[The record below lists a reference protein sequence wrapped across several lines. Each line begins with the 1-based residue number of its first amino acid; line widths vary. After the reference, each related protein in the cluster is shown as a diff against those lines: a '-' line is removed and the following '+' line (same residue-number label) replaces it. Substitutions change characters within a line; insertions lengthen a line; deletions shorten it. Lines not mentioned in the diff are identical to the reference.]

1 MYNGKVIGKTP
12 GLIIVVVLLLT
23 MTQCASKT
31 VPAPNLPKDILG
43 ISVGMSKADA
53 QKRLEEIA
61 QFESEDRKTGQ
72 LWRLKNDPRFKH
84 IAVAYDTEDKTRF
97 VTALV
102 EKTTAKERMRFS
114 EVGDL
119 SAAVKEIIEP
129 HYKYFWDVP
138 ANEGK
143 PSYRIF
149 VYGNEPEFLTI
160 YSLSDLTKAGD
171 FKDKQE

>member
-43 ISVGMSKADA
+43 ISVGMNKADA

-84 IAVAYDTEDKTRF
+84 IAVAYDKDGKIRF
-97 VTALV
+97 VTVLV

-114 EVGDL
+114 DVGDL
-119 SAAVKEIIEP
+119 ASAEKQTVGP
-129 HYKYFWDVP
+129 HSNYFWDVP
-138 ANEGK
+138 AAEDT
-143 PSYRIF
+143 PAYRILM
-149 VYGNEPEFLTI
+149 YGDEPEFLTI
-160 YSLSDLTKAGD
+160 YSLSKNIKTDESEK
-171 FKDKQE
+171 KE

>member
-84 IAVAYDTEDKTRF
+84 IAVAYDKDGKIRF
-97 VTALV
+97 VTVLV

-119 SAAVKEIIEP
+119 SAAVKEVIEP

-138 ANEGK
+138 ANDNN
-143 PSYRIF
+143 PAYRVF
-149 VYGNEPEFLTI
+149 AYGDEPELLTI
-160 YSLSDLTKAGD
+160 YSLSDLTKAGEV
-171 FKDKQE
+171 KDVE